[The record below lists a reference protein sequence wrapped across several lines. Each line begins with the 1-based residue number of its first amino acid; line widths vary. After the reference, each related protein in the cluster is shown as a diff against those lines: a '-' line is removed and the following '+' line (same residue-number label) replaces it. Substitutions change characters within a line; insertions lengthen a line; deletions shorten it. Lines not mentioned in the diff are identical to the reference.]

1 VLGVVLELFVVEK
14 KLLTRGE
21 HKLHAA
27 IVALQDSVDK
37 FHGRFPKAG
46 TTMEIGHELESLPVP
61 LPCI

>member
-21 HKLHAA
+21 HKLRAA
-27 IVALQDSVDK
+27 IVALQHSVDK

-46 TTMEIGHELESLPVP
+46 TTIGHELESLPVP
-61 LPCI
+61 LPCL